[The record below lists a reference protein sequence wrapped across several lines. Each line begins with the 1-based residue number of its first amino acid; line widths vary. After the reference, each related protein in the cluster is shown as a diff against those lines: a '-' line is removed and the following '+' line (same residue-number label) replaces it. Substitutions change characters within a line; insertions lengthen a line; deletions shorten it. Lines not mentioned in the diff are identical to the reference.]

1 MTGRYARRL
10 GLALRWASLGSQ
22 VDTRTGES
30 LPPAWTNIP
39 EVGKDVV
46 LGVLALQNDGRAIR
60 LPTVPRRSAMSL
72 AKPARAIAHA
82 RD

>member
-22 VDTRTGES
+22 VDARNGES
-30 LPPAWTNIP
+30 LPPAWSNIP
-39 EVGKDVV
+39 EAGKDAV

-72 AKPARAIAHA
+72 ARPARAADHL